1 MPACCAAAVSPAFGF
16 PRIRRKALFPG
27 LTGRRHPLGS
37 PADAVEGRYVG
48 GLHPPQAAPP
58 YVPHLDGSCPLP
70 PAARRWDLSAARPRA
85 ATVQEGDIAVR
96 ALLELGRGTVQTCEI
111 LVLQYS
117 PGLYE
122 YTGKIIDEFGVT
134 DLKIYLNE
142 ILIWNLPKEYCVKNR
157 FRRTVAAVD
166 VPRGKVRSRQK
177 LEAIKNRLTGVL
189 GTDGGDEMHQQKL
202 QAVAVSGKIGTTPQG
217 TGELRFGEKLDKPDV
232 GSIYGGGSARGAR
245 FEPNPPRIWIG
256 IDLQEEHV

>member
-96 ALLELGRGTVQTCEI
+96 ALLELGRGTVKASSKSSSSSYLYMQALKSASTFGPSSSFSYEEKEEAKRRSSTLISCQVLEI
-111 LVLQYS
+111 
-117 PGLYE
+117 P
-122 YTGKIIDEFGVT
+122 
-134 DLKIYLNE
+134 
-142 ILIWNLPKEYCVKNR
+142 
-157 FRRTVAAVD
+157 
-166 VPRGKVRSRQK
+166 
-177 LEAIKNRLTGVL
+177 
-189 GTDGGDEMHQQKL
+189 
-202 QAVAVSGKIGTTPQG
+202 
-217 TGELRFGEKLDKPDV
+217 
-232 GSIYGGGSARGAR
+232 SIS
-245 FEPNPPRIWIG
+245 
-256 IDLQEEHV
+256 